1 MGQHPELESII
12 PHILEAAHSVVGDGL
27 ERVILYGSYVWGNRQ
42 PDSDIDVAILCADD
56 VKISQLALMKACKF
70 DDAIIQFYAA
80 KASKVDSRRRFRI
93 CMDAKIANDGLVLYD
108 SGRRYEAKDADIAR
122 TEVVRERYRHSAAAL
137 LHAMRSDRIV
147 AREPDKTM
155 STFAAMTEAEQS
167 LLRATMSTFTTMTV
181 AKQSLLSATFTLH
194 AYLLAHDIDPSPR
207 VLRWSVANLLDAAT
221 WINPAWSVRKP
232 DAAALPPEYQ
242 YPETRFLEENGIS
255 TAEAKQA
262 MLAAIRI
269 HWMLRQWMRKDG
281 TFAGHPG

>member
-1 MGQHPELESII
+1 MFMGQHPELDKLV
-12 PHILEAAHSVVGDGL
+12 PGILDAVHSVVGEGL
-27 ERVILYGSYVWGNRQ
+27 ERVILHGSCVWGNRR
-42 PDSDIDVAILCADD
+42 PDSDIDVAILHADG
-56 VKISQLALMKACKF
+56 VKVSPLTLIDACKL
-70 DDAIIQFYAA
+70 DNANIQFYVAR
-80 KASKVDSRRRFRI
+80 ASTVDSRRRFRI

-108 SGRRYEAKDADIAR
+108 SGRRYEVKDADIAR
-122 TEVVRERYRHSAAAL
+122 AEVARERYRHSAAAL
-137 LHAMRSDRIV
+137 LRAMRSDRQGT
-147 AREPDKTM
+147 REPDKTM
-155 STFAAMTEAEQS
+155 STFTAMS
-167 LLRATMSTFTTMTV
+167 V

-221 WINPAWSVRKP
+221 WINPAWSARKP

-242 YPETRFLEENGIS
+242 YPETRFLEDEQIS
-255 TAEAKQA
+255 ITEAKQA

>member
-1 MGQHPELESII
+1 MGQPQELDSII
-12 PHILEAAHSVVGDGL
+12 PHILEAAHKVVGDGL
-27 ERVILYGSYVWGNRQ
+27 ERVILYGSYVWGNRR
-42 PDSDIDVAILCADD
+42 PDSDIDVAILLADGIK
-56 VKISQLALMKACKF
+56 VSPLALMDACKL
-70 DDAIIQFYAA
+70 DNANIQFYIA

-93 CMDAKIANDGLVLYD
+93 SMDAKIANDGLVLYD

-122 TEVVRERYRHSAAAL
+122 AEVAREIYWHSAAAL
-137 LHAMRSDRIV
+137 LRAMRSDRKDT
-147 AREPDKTM
+147 REPVKTM
-155 STFAAMTEAEQS
+155 STFTA
-167 LLRATMSTFTTMTV
+167 MTV

-194 AYLLAHDIDPSPR
+194 TYLLANDIDPSLR

-242 YPETRFLEENGIS
+242 YPETRFLEDNQI
-255 TAEAKQA
+255 TIAEAKQA

-281 TFAGHPG
+281 TFAGHPS